1 MSPRR
6 LLLSGVA
13 LLALGSVANASEV
26 PAPCGPDPRERCV
39 NYRPGQIVR
48 VYLAPGA
55 TVTIELP
62 AAESIFFVGVSD
74 DGVIR
79 GTGSS
84 DRVAS
89 GSDATAD
96 PNLMTAVPVGGDKDH
111 KFTQFL
117 TLKALHHLEPQP
129 LLVLA
134 NTIDP
139 VTRETVAR
147 RHVFEVLTRP
157 GDLGEQVPDTF
168 FSVRFRDPRAEA
180 EVRAAKLKAAAA
192 EQEARIAPERLQTVS
207 LNATHRNMRYDGWAT
222 EADRAALAPSEM
234 WDDGQ
239 RTYLRY
245 PGNRRIP
252 VAWQVMADGKEGVVG
267 QSTDTDPTTSG
278 VLLVVQ
284 GVVPMLRLRDGGA
297 VLCIVNRAY
306 DPTGRNPGTGTVDP
320 GVQRL
325 NREGTHG

>member
-62 AAESIFFVGVSD
+62 ASESIFFVGVSD

-117 TLKALHHLEPQP
+117 TLKALHHLEPRGFHDVMSRFRQTGCSAP
-129 LLVLA
+129 AEWRGLSNPAFV
-134 NTIDP
+134 
-139 VTRETVAR
+139 
-147 RHVFEVLTRP
+147 
-157 GDLGEQVPDTF
+157 
-168 FSVRFRDPRAEA
+168 VRF
-180 EVRAAKLKAAAA
+180 
-192 EQEARIAPERLQTVS
+192 
-207 LNATHRNMRYDGWAT
+207 
-222 EADRAALAPSEM
+222 
-234 WDDGQ
+234 
-239 RTYLRY
+239 
-245 PGNRRIP
+245 P
-252 VAWQVMADGKEGVVG
+252 VIFAYQVEN
-267 QSTDTDPTTSG
+267 S
-278 VLLVVQ
+278 
-284 GVVPMLRLRDGGA
+284 
-297 VLCIVNRAY
+297 
-306 DPTGRNPGTGTVDP
+306 
-320 GVQRL
+320 
-325 NREGTHG
+325 